1 MGCYDLFMGKF
12 DCAQKQKVVLKWMKW
27 GLVLFVIAVF
37 AMYGYFDGYL
47 SRRVVLSEP
56 SLVTTETTAEVCY
69 EKSMNI
75 ECLEG
80 FGCTRVEAFCNCMG
94 GSNELVED
102 YGACVI
108 DGDEYTGISF
118 QELEQGWYWG
128 VPDYKKPGTPS
139 NWVFKNDGTRSEGWF
154 RPDPTES
161 SDYIL
166 EASEGS
172 CDDNAQCQWAGEGC
186 GGGHGMCTNNP
197 EKYQDVITTCDINEN
212 FPANRGYSCGC
223 VVTLGRCGW
232 KR

>member
-1 MGCYDLFMGKF
+1 ME
-12 DCAQKQKVVLKWMKW
+12 KQWVKW
-27 GLVLFVIAVF
+27 GLIFLVIAIVGV
-37 AMYGYFDGYL
+37 YGYFGYGIL
-47 SRRVVLSEP
+47 ITKPEVSSLNP
-56 SLVTTETTAEVCY
+56 SLTTAEVCY
-69 EKSMNI
+69 EKSTDI
-75 ECLEG
+75 ECLDG
-80 FGCTRVEAFCNCMG
+80 FECMRVAAFCNCMG
-94 GSNELVED
+94 GSMELVED

-108 DGDEYTGISF
+108 DGEEYTGISF
-118 QELEQGWYWG
+118 QELEQGWSWG
-128 VPDYKKPGTPS
+128 GPDYKKPGTPS

-154 RPDPTES
+154 KPDPAES

-172 CDDNAQCQWAGEGC
+172 CDDNAQCQWAGKGC

-197 EKYQDVITTCDINEN
+197 EKYQNVITTCDINEN